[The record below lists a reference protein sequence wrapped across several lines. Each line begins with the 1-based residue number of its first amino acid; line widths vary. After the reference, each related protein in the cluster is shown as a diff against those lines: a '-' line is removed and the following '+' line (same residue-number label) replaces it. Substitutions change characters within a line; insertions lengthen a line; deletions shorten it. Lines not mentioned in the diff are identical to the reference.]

1 MENYSFRSVPFGGF
15 DKQDVV
21 RYIEQA
27 SEKAAAVQREL
38 QEENHSLRSKT
49 AELEDQVEDLQ
60 SQIGRAHV

>member
-38 QEENHSLRSKT
+38 QEENHSLRLS
-49 AELEDQVEDLQ
+49 L
-60 SQIGRAHV
+60 IHI